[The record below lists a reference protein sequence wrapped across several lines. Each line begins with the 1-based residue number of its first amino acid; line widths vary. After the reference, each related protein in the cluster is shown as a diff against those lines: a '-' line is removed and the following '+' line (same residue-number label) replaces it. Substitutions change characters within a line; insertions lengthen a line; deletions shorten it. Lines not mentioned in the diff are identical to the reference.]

1 MLVLLSK
8 IQGLKSVYMICN
20 VVFFFLFS
28 IQFLFLFS
36 CSSNLMCF
44 FSVAFVVFFGFDIC
58 VVVECEDGIN
68 KINLGFQ
75 MFLIQF
81 LKV

>member
-1 MLVLLSK
+1 
-8 IQGLKSVYMICN
+8 
-20 VVFFFLFS
+20 
-28 IQFLFLFS
+28 
-36 CSSNLMCF
+36 MCF